1 MSFTFSTLLSM
12 IIINAVFVIALNQVV
27 KTSVIN
33 YFNID
38 LFLLSSLVIL
48 LRFLLPFEF
57 PFTVSVPVK
66 WGLSYLYDLFV
77 MLEINILGHPINI
90 FTIFMIA
97 WYIGILICGSRL
109 FLQFATIRQRYRLR
123 EAAPDSDAYAILHKI
138 TSCHQKS
145 KAVFR
150 IYITPRNITP
160 FIYGIFHPVIVLPD
174 SVHSKEELFYI
185 LSHETAHYYNH
196 HTLYKFLCSL
206 LEVIYFWNPLVK
218 IFVKEINRI
227 IEISVDSKVIAPL
240 EPLGRLDYSRSLT
253 SMARTL
259 AEKKTTLA
267 FTATYSSTKTDVSR
281 LNKSSKTQSSKKPSS
296 LSQRIQMIIGSPDK
310 IKTLAPNG
318 LVSSLLLIGALM
330 ISLIFVFEPY
340 RICNENEVGTFTS
353 ETRNLF
359 YIINTDGTYDL
370 YLDGKYFATESEILD
385 SSIPIYDSFPN
396 P

>member
-66 WGLSYLYDLFV
+66 WGLSYLYDFFV
-77 MLEINILGHPINI
+77 MLEINILGHTINI

-185 LSHETAHYYNH
+185 LNH

-240 EPLGRLDYSRSLT
+240 EPLGRLDYSKSLT

-267 FTATYSSTKTDVSR
+267 FTATYSSTKTDDSK
-281 LNKSSKTQSSKKPSS
+281 LNKSSKTKSAKKPSS

-330 ISLIFVFEPY
+330 ISLVFVFEPY
-340 RICNENEVGTFTS
+340 RIPNKYAEETFDS
-353 ETRNLF
+353 DSRNLF
-359 YIINTDGTYDL
+359 YIDNQDGTYDL
-370 YLDGKYFATESEILD
+370 YLDNNYYRTEPKISDPDL
-385 SSIPIYDSFPN
+385 PVYDSFPN
-396 P
+396 

>member
-267 FTATYSSTKTDVSR
+267 FTATYNPAKTAGSR
-281 LNKSSKTQSSKKPSS
+281 LNKSPKTKSS

-330 ISLIFVFEPY
+330 ISLVFVFEPY
-340 RICNENEVGTFTS
+340 RIPSKYEEGTFNS
-353 ETRNLF
+353 DSRNLF
-359 YIINTDGTYDL
+359 YIANDDGTYDL
-370 YLDGKYFATESEILD
+370 YLEDKYLMTESEISD
-385 SSIPIYDSFPN
+385 SKVPIYHSFPSR
-396 P
+396 

>member
-77 MLEINILGHPINI
+77 MLEINILGHTINI

-109 FLQFATIRQRYRLR
+109 FLQFTTIRQRYRLR
-123 EAAPDSDAYAILHKI
+123 EATPDSDAYAILHQI

-145 KAVFR
+145 RTVFR

-240 EPLGRLDYSRSLT
+240 EPLGRLDYSKSLT

-259 AEKKTTLA
+259 AEQKITPA
-267 FTATYSSTKTDVSR
+267 FTATYNPTKTDDSR
-281 LNKSSKTQSSKKPSS
+281 LNKSSKTKSS

-340 RICNENEVGTFTS
+340 RIRKIDVQNSFKPDNYS
-353 ETRNLF
+353 IF
-359 YIINTDGTYDL
+359 YISNSKGTYDL
-370 YLDGKYFATESEILD
+370 YYDGRYIMTESEISD
-385 SSIPIYDSFPN
+385 INIPVYDALP
-396 P
+396 

>member
-12 IIINAVFVIALNQVV
+12 IIINAVFVIALNQVA

-57 PFTVSVPVK
+57 PFAVSVPVK

-77 MLEINILGHPINI
+77 MLEINVLGHPINI

-123 EAAPDSDAYAILHKI
+123 EATPDSDAYAILHKI
-138 TSCHQKS
+138 TSNHQKS
-145 KAVFR
+145 RTVFR

-160 FIYGIFHPVIVLPD
+160 FIYGIFHPVIILPD
-174 SVHSKEELFYI
+174 SVHSKAELFYI

-206 LEVIYFWNPLVK
+206 LEVIYF
-218 IFVKEINRI
+218 
-227 IEISVDSKVIAPL
+227 
-240 EPLGRLDYSRSLT
+240 
-253 SMARTL
+253 
-259 AEKKTTLA
+259 
-267 FTATYSSTKTDVSR
+267 
-281 LNKSSKTQSSKKPSS
+281 
-296 LSQRIQMIIGSPDK
+296 
-310 IKTLAPNG
+310 
-318 LVSSLLLIGALM
+318 
-330 ISLIFVFEPY
+330 
-340 RICNENEVGTFTS
+340 
-353 ETRNLF
+353 
-359 YIINTDGTYDL
+359 
-370 YLDGKYFATESEILD
+370 
-385 SSIPIYDSFPN
+385 
-396 P
+396 

>member
-138 TSCHQKS
+138 NFLPPEKQSCFQDLH
-145 KAVFR
+145 
-150 IYITPRNITP
+150 N
-160 FIYGIFHPVIVLPD
+160 
-174 SVHSKEELFYI
+174 SKEY
-185 LSHETAHYYNH
+185 
-196 HTLYKFLCSL
+196 HTLHIWHF
-206 LEVIYFWNPLVK
+206 
-218 IFVKEINRI
+218 
-227 IEISVDSKVIAPL
+227 
-240 EPLGRLDYSRSLT
+240 
-253 SMARTL
+253 
-259 AEKKTTLA
+259 
-267 FTATYSSTKTDVSR
+267 
-281 LNKSSKTQSSKKPSS
+281 PS
-296 LSQRIQMIIGSPDK
+296 G
-310 IKTLAPNG
+310 
-318 LVSSLLLIGALM
+318 
-330 ISLIFVFEPY
+330 Y
-340 RICNENEVGTFTS
+340 RP
-353 ETRNLF
+353 
-359 YIINTDGTYDL
+359 
-370 YLDGKYFATESEILD
+370 A
-385 SSIPIYDSFPN
+385 
-396 P
+396 

>member
-240 EPLGRLDYSRSLT
+240 EPLGRLDYSKSLT

-259 AEKKTTLA
+259 AEQKITPA
-267 FTATYSSTKTDVSR
+267 FTATYNPTKTDDSR
-281 LNKSSKTQSSKKPSS
+281 LNKSSKTKSG
-296 LSQRIQMIIGSPDK
+296 QMTK
-310 IKTLAPNG
+310 
-318 LVSSLLLIGALM
+318 
-330 ISLIFVFEPY
+330 
-340 RICNENEVGTFTS
+340 
-353 ETRNLF
+353 
-359 YIINTDGTYDL
+359 
-370 YLDGKYFATESEILD
+370 
-385 SSIPIYDSFPN
+385 
-396 P
+396 

>member
-206 LEVIYFWNPLVK
+206 LEVIYF
-218 IFVKEINRI
+218 
-227 IEISVDSKVIAPL
+227 
-240 EPLGRLDYSRSLT
+240 
-253 SMARTL
+253 
-259 AEKKTTLA
+259 
-267 FTATYSSTKTDVSR
+267 
-281 LNKSSKTQSSKKPSS
+281 
-296 LSQRIQMIIGSPDK
+296 
-310 IKTLAPNG
+310 
-318 LVSSLLLIGALM
+318 
-330 ISLIFVFEPY
+330 
-340 RICNENEVGTFTS
+340 
-353 ETRNLF
+353 
-359 YIINTDGTYDL
+359 
-370 YLDGKYFATESEILD
+370 
-385 SSIPIYDSFPN
+385 
-396 P
+396 

>member
-57 PFTVSVPVK
+57 PFTVSVPVN
-66 WGLSYLYDLFV
+66 LYDLFV

-123 EAAPDSDAYAILHKI
+123 EAAPDSDAYAILRKI

-174 SVHSKEELFYI
+174 SVHSKEALFYI

-240 EPLGRLDYSRSLT
+240 EPLGRLDYSKSLT

-259 AEKKTTLA
+259 AEKKTTPA

-281 LNKSSKTQSSKKPSS
+281 LNKSSKTKSS
-296 LSQRIQMIIGSPDK
+296 LSQRIQMIVGSPDK

-330 ISLIFVFEPY
+330 ISLFFVFEPY
-340 RICNENEVGTFTS
+340 RVDSQNAISTFTS
-353 ETRNLF
+353 DDRNLF
-359 YIINTDGTYDL
+359 YIVNPDGTYDL
-370 YLDGKYFATESEILD
+370 YLDTNFLMNESEISD
-385 SSIPIYDSFPN
+385 PYIPIYTEFPY
-396 P
+396 

>member
-109 FLQFATIRQRYRLR
+109 FLQFTTIRQRYRLR
-123 EAAPDSDAYAILHKI
+123 EATPDSDAYAILHQI

-145 KAVFR
+145 RTVFR

-240 EPLGRLDYSRSLT
+240 EPLGRLDYSKSLT

-259 AEKKTTLA
+259 AEQKITPA
-267 FTATYSSTKTDVSR
+267 FTATYNPTKTDDSR
-281 LNKSSKTQSSKKPSS
+281 LNKSSKTKSS

-330 ISLIFVFEPY
+330 ISLVFVFEPY
-340 RICNENEVGTFTS
+340 RICDENEVGTFTS

-370 YLDGKYFATESEILD
+370 YLDGKYFATKSEILD

>member
-12 IIINAVFVIALNQVV
+12 IIINAVFVIALNQVA

-57 PFTVSVPVK
+57 SFAVSVPVK

-77 MLEINILGHPINI
+77 MLEINVLGHPINI

-123 EAAPDSDAYAILHKI
+123 EATPDSDAYAILHKI
-138 TSCHQKS
+138 TSSHQKS
-145 KAVFR
+145 RTVFR

-160 FIYGIFHPVIVLPD
+160 FIYGIFHPVIILPD
-174 SVHSKEELFYI
+174 SVHSKAELFYI

-218 IFVKEINRI
+218 IFTKEINRI

-240 EPLGRLDYSRSLT
+240 EPLGRLDYSKSLT
-253 SMARTL
+253 SMARTI
-259 AEKKTTLA
+259 AEKKTTPA
-267 FTATYSSTKTDVSR
+267 FTATYSSTKAPDSQ
-281 LNKSSKTQSSKKPSS
+281 LNKSPKTKSSKKPSS

-318 LVSSLLLIGALM
+318 LVSSLLLIGALI
-330 ISLIFVFEPY
+330 ISLVFVFEPY
-340 RICNENEVGTFTS
+340 RVRESDAENTFNS
-353 ETRNLF
+353 SNRGLY
-359 YIINTDGTYDL
+359 YIANDDGTYDL
-370 YLDGKYFATESEILD
+370 YFDDEYYKTETKILD
-385 SSIPIYDSFPN
+385 PKLPIFDSYPY
-396 P
+396 

>member
-123 EAAPDSDAYAILHKI
+123 EAAPDSDAYAILRKI

-240 EPLGRLDYSRSLT
+240 EPLGRLDYSKSLT

-259 AEKKTTLA
+259 AEQKITPA
-267 FTATYSSTKTDVSR
+267 FTATYNPTKTDDSM
-281 LNKSSKTQSSKKPSS
+281 LNKSSKTKSS

-330 ISLIFVFEPY
+330 ISLVFVFEPY
-340 RICNENEVGTFTS
+340 RVDSQNAISTFTS
-353 ETRNLF
+353 DDRNLF
-359 YIINTDGTYDL
+359 YIVNPDGTYDL
-370 YLDGKYFATESEILD
+370 YLDTNFLMNESEISD
-385 SSIPIYDSFPN
+385 PYIPIYTEFPY
-396 P
+396 

>member
-48 LRFLLPFEF
+48 LHFLLPFEF

-123 EAAPDSDAYAILHKI
+123 EAAPDSDAYAILRKI

-240 EPLGRLDYSRSLT
+240 EPLGRLDYSKSLT
-253 SMARTL
+253 SMARIL
-259 AEKKTTLA
+259 AEKKTTPA
-267 FTATYSSTKTDVSR
+267 FTATYNPAKTAGSR
-281 LNKSSKTQSSKKPSS
+281 LNKSPKTKSS

-330 ISLIFVFEPY
+330 ISLVFVFEPY
-340 RICNENEVGTFTS
+340 RICDENEVGTFTS

>member
-33 YFNID
+33 DFNID

-123 EAAPDSDAYAILHKI
+123 EAAPD
-138 TSCHQKS
+138 
-145 KAVFR
+145 
-150 IYITPRNITP
+150 
-160 FIYGIFHPVIVLPD
+160 YGIFHPVIVLPD
-174 SVHSKEELFYI
+174 SVHSKEALFYI

-240 EPLGRLDYSRSLT
+240 EPLGCLDYSKSLT

-259 AEKKTTLA
+259 AEQKITPA

-330 ISLIFVFEPY
+330 ISLVFVFEPY
-340 RICNENEVGTFTS
+340 RVRESDAENTFNS
-353 ETRNLF
+353 SNRGLY
-359 YIINTDGTYDL
+359 YIANDDGTYDL
-370 YLDGKYFATESEILD
+370 YFDDEYYKTETKILD
-385 SSIPIYDSFPN
+385 PKLPIFDSYPY
-396 P
+396 

>member
-123 EAAPDSDAYAILHKI
+123 EAAPDSDAYVILHKI

-240 EPLGRLDYSRSLT
+240 EPLGRLDYSKSLT

-259 AEKKTTLA
+259 AEKKTTPA
-267 FTATYSSTKTDVSR
+267 FTATYNSSEKNTS
-281 LNKSSKTQSSKKPSS
+281 KSDNSKKSKAPQKTSS
-296 LSQRIQMIIGSPDK
+296 LSQRVKMIIGSPAK
-310 IKTLAPNG
+310 IKTLTPNG
-318 LVSSLLLIGALM
+318 FVSSLLLIGALM
-330 ISLIFVFEPY
+330 ISLVFVFEPY
-340 RICNENEVGTFTS
+340 RICDENATGSFNASDGNLYFLVNEA
-353 ETRNLF
+353 
-359 YIINTDGTYDL
+359 GTYDL
-370 YLDGKYFATESEILD
+370 YQESKYIATLEEIFD
-385 SSIPIYDSFPN
+385 NNIPVYSSSPY
-396 P
+396 